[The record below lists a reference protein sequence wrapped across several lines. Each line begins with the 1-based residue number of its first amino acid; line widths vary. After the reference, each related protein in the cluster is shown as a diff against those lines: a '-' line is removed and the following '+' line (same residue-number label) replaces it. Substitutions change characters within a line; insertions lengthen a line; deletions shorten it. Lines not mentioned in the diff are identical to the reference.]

1 MSVEKNS
8 DTGMS
13 AVTVVLIVVVSIL
26 TVSLVTV
33 IFIWYKKA
41 RVPNRS

>member
-26 TVSLVTV
+26 VVSIVAV
-33 IFIWYKKA
+33 IFIWFKKA
-41 RVPNRS
+41 RLLK